1 MKKGDT
7 FGKNRRMFYVGI
19 HKGNNP
25 NYMGSGKRLKR
36 AQKELGMDRFTMR
49 IVYRHP
55 DYEAVRKMEKKIVDI
70 KFLARDDV
78 YNEAVG
84 GGNTNLGRKVAKRTL
99 ETRLK
104 MSKARKGKKWSPE
117 RRKRMIERLKAAG
130 KNVPCT
136 IDGISYETVAG
147 ASAALGIHYDTIMF
161 RLRSINFSNYHS
173 PKIEKIPPGK
183 FCTINGITYRNTF
196 VASKKLGMS
205 RQTIRNRIVNPNF
218 PNYRF
223 AQTTDEAKP
232 RATKRKKLT
241 DYQR

>member
-7 FGKNRRMFYVGI
+7 FGENRRMFYVGI
-19 HKGNNP
+19 HKGTNP
-25 NYMGSGKRLKR
+25 YYMGSGKRLKQ
-36 AQKELGMDRFTMR
+36 AQKELGMNRFTIR

-55 DYEAVRKMEKKIVDI
+55 DYEVVRKMEKKIVDI
-70 KFLARDDV
+70 KFLTRDDV

-84 GGNTNLGRKVAKRTL
+84 GRNTNLGRKIAKKTL

-104 MSKARKGKKWSPE
+104 MSKAHKGKKWTPE

-136 IDGISYETVAG
+136 IDGISYETVAD
-147 ASAALGIHYDTIMF
+147 ASVALGIHYQAIMS
-161 RLRSINFSNYHS
+161 RLRSIKFSNYHS
-173 PKIEKIPPGK
+173 PRIEKITSGK

-196 VASKKLGMS
+196 AASKKLGMN

-223 AQTTDEAKP
+223 AQITDEAKP